1 MSFAWLIIG
10 IQAETFAAPLPV
22 FEPQDGSPDTYLGH
36 YVAILADDQE
46 EYTLDDVIRQMGE
59 MELSETSMPSLGF
72 RASACWFHLRIDTT
86 KLEAQDYRF
95 LIDYAF
101 LDLVTMYQV
110 VDDVVI
116 NSMSVGDSL
125 RFSERPYPYETFI
138 LPLNL
143 PKAKTVDFYF
153 KVQSTESLIFPLRFV
168 SESQQEV
175 VIMEWTYLYGALFGA
190 MGLIILYNVCLSL
203 ILRDATYVLYWLY
216 LLVQSSYQFIYS
228 GHAFRFWWPDSP
240 ELQEPSIVFGGLFVV
255 VLAIQF
261 SRSFLKTGVSYPAWD
276 RYLSLLSWS
285 SLALITLGYG
295 YDEQMGIIAVSA
307 LSFGVPFSFSVV
319 AFWVYR
325 DLRSVP
331 ALYFLIAF
339 GVLIFGYSYTG
350 LAALG
355 FLPFSGWSMSILP
368 AAVVLEGTLLSL
380 GLAHRI
386 RSLQIE
392 KAATLE
398 LLLEQSTHAA
408 RLGESAQRFV
418 PHEFLEF
425 LGREDI
431 SEVQLGDSVS
441 SEMTVLFSDIRS
453 FTSLSEGMNPQENF
467 EFVNDYLQVVTPVI
481 YRHGGF
487 VDKYI
492 GDAVMAL
499 FHGDPR
505 QACACALEIE
515 ADLKRYNQARVADG
529 EKPIYSGIGIHT
541 GSVMLGTVGDT
552 QRLQTTVISD
562 AVNLASRIE
571 GLTKQY
577 GHTIL
582 LSEAVVEGMSDQD
595 GFLLTMV
602 GDAEVKGK
610 SVSTTLYALKMA

>member
-1 MSFAWLIIG
+1 MSFTWLIIG
-10 IQAETFAAPLPV
+10 FQAEALAAQPRI
-22 FEPQDGSPDTYLGH
+22 FEPYDGLPDTYLGH
-36 YVAILADDQE
+36 YVSILAGDKE
-46 EYTLDDVIRQMGE
+46 PASLDDVVRQRGE
-59 MELSETSMPSLGF
+59 MLLSDTSMPSLGF
-72 RASACWFHLRIDTT
+72 RSSAIWFHLKIDTRN
-86 KLEAQDYRF
+86 LEADDYRF
-95 LIDYAF
+95 IIDYAF

-110 VDDVVI
+110 VDGVVVEEV
-116 NSMSVGDSL
+116 SVGDSF

-138 LPLNL
+138 IPLKL
-143 PKAKTVDFYF
+143 PKSKTVDYYF
-153 KVQSTESLIFPLRFV
+153 QVQSTESLIFPLRLV
-168 SESQQEV
+168 SRAQQEV
-175 VIMEWTYLYGALFGA
+175 VSMEWTYLYGGLFGA
-190 MGLIILYNVCLSL
+190 MALIILYNFCLSL
-203 ILRDATYVLYWLY
+203 ILRDTTYVLYWIY

-240 ELQEPSIVFGGLFVV
+240 ELQVPSIVFGGLFVV

-261 SRSFLKTGVSYPAWD
+261 SRSFLKTAMSYPAWD
-276 RYLSLLSWS
+276 RYLKYL
-285 SLALITLGYG
+285 SLASVVLITSGYA
-295 YDEQMGIIAVSA
+295 YDKQMGIIVGSA
-307 LSFGVPFSFSVV
+307 LSFGVPVSILFV

-331 ALYFLIAF
+331 ALYFLLAF

-355 FLPFSGWSMSILP
+355 FLPFSAWSMNILP

-408 RLGESAQRFV
+408 RLGESALRFV
-418 PHEFLEF
+418 PYEFLEF
-425 LGREDI
+425 LGRKDI

-481 YRHGGF
+481 YQHGGF

-499 FHGDPR
+499 FHGDPKS
-505 QACACALEIE
+505 ACACALEIE
-515 ADLKRYNQARVADG
+515 AQLKRYNQSRVG
-529 EKPIYSGIGIHT
+529 VGKRPVFSGIGIHT
-541 GSVMLGTVGDT
+541 GTVMLGTVGDN

-562 AVNLASRIE
+562 AVNLASRVE

-582 LSEAVVEGMSDQD
+582 LSEAVVEGMSDHD
-595 GFLLTMV
+595 GFLITNV

-610 SVSTTLYALKMA
+610 SGSTTLYALKMA